1 MPAPTLVLWGEADPI
16 LPVAWADRLPEYFPR
31 LTLTRVP
38 GVGHFMMREAPEV
51 VVREVLGFLAPLRE

>member
-1 MPAPTLVLWGEADPI
+1 M
-16 LPVAWADRLPEYFPR
+16 AWADRLPDYFPR